1 MSTTTSHLNKAAA
14 LAYVQA
20 LIAGTLKHF
29 PNGQF
34 TLGNV
39 VYTTA
44 SLLQLFT
51 SLAAAMTA
59 LNTAQKAARDALV
72 ALDGLEPHVRPV
84 MQAYVRFLRAAF
96 NNAASVLADFGLQ
109 PPKAK
114 TPMTSEQKAA
124 ATAKARATRAARGT
138 KSKKAALKVSG
149 NVTGVTVTP
158 VPAPASPSPQAS
170 STTSGTPAGN
180 PAAPPT
186 K

>member
-96 NNAASVLADFGLQ
+96 NNTASVLGDFGLE

-114 TPMTSEQKAA
+114 TPLTSEQKAA
-124 ATAKARATRAARGT
+124 AAAKTRATRAARGT
-138 KSKKAALKVSG
+138 RSKKALLKVSG
-149 NVTGVTVTP
+149 NVTGVSITP
-158 VPAPASPSPQAS
+158 VTAPASPSPQAP
-170 STTSGTPAGN
+170 TAPTASGTPTG
-180 PAAPPT
+180 PAT